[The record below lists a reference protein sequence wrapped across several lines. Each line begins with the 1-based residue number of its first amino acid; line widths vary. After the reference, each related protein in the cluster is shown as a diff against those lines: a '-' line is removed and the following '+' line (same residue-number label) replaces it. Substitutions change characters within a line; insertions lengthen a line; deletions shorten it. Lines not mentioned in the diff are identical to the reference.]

1 MAKLVS
7 TTYAQALFEVALE
20 LDNLDQ
26 IRDELG
32 FINETFKVNP
42 EFYEVFRTPKINK
55 EERKDI
61 VTKVFGDKVSKEVL
75 NFIKILID
83 KRRGSAV
90 SSIYSEYVDMVDEQK
105 GVVKAVVESAVE
117 LTDAER
123 TTLTE
128 KLAKVTG
135 REVRLTCLVKPSVMG
150 GLIVRIGD
158 KVIDG
163 SVKNRLDIMKDN
175 LAQLIV

>member
-7 TTYAQALFEVALE
+7 TTYAQALYEVALE
-20 LDNLDQ
+20 LDRLDQ
-26 IRDELG
+26 IRDEFG
-32 FINETFKVNP
+32 FINETFKTHP

-61 VTKVFGDKVSKEVL
+61 INNVFGDKVSKEVM
-75 NFIKILID
+75 NFMKILID
-83 KRRGSAV
+83 KRRGAAV
-90 SSIYSEYVDMVDEQK
+90 DGIYNEYVSMVDEKK

-117 LTDAER
+117 LTSEEQAA
-123 TTLTE
+123 LTE
-128 KLAKVTG
+128 KLAKVTE
-135 REVRLTCLVKPSVMG
+135 REVKLTCVVKPAVIG

-163 SVKNRLDIMKDN
+163 SVKSRLDIMKDN

>member
-20 LDNLDQ
+20 LDHLDQ
-26 IRDELG
+26 IREELE
-32 FINETFKVNP
+32 FVAETFKTHP

-61 VTKVFGDKVSKEVL
+61 IEKIFSDKISKEVL
-75 NFIKILID
+75 NLLKILID
-83 KRRGSAV
+83 KRRGTAV
-90 SSIYSEYVDMVDEQK
+90 SGILSEFVDMVDDHK
-105 GVVKAVVESAVE
+105 GVVKAVVESAVA
-117 LTDAER
+117 LTEAEQ
-123 TTLTE
+123 TALTE

-135 REVRLTCLVKPSVMG
+135 REVHLKSVVKPEVIG
-150 GLIVRIGD
+150 GLIVKIGD

-163 SVKNRLDIMKDN
+163 SVKSRLDIMKDN

>member
-7 TTYAQALFEVALE
+7 TTYAQALYEVALE
-20 LDNLDQ
+20 LDRLDQ
-26 IRDELG
+26 IRDEIG
-32 FINETFKVNP
+32 FINETFKTHP

-61 VTKVFGDKVSKEVL
+61 INNVFKDKVSKEVM
-75 NFIKILID
+75 NFMKILID
-83 KRRGSAV
+83 KRRGAAV
-90 SSIYSEYVDMVDEQK
+90 DGIYNEYVSMVDEKK

-117 LTDAER
+117 LTSEEQAA
-123 TTLTE
+123 LTE
-128 KLAKVTG
+128 KLAKVTE
-135 REVRLTCLVKPSVMG
+135 REVKLTCVVKPAVIG

-163 SVKNRLDIMKDN
+163 SVKSRLDIMKDN

>member
-7 TTYAQALFEVALE
+7 TTYAQALFEVAME
-20 LDNLDQ
+20 LDSLDQ
-26 IRDELG
+26 IKDELG
-32 FINETFKVNP
+32 FINESFKTHP

-61 VTKVFGDKVSKEVL
+61 ITKVFDDKVSKEVM
-75 NFIKILID
+75 NFMKILID
-83 KRRGSAV
+83 KRRGTAI
-90 SSIYSEYVDMVDEQK
+90 SSIYNEYVDMLDDHK
-105 GVVKAVVESAVE
+105 GVVKAVVESAVP
-117 LTDAER
+117 LTDEEQKA
-123 TTLTE
+123 LTE

-135 REVRLTCLVKPSVMG
+135 REVHLSSVVKPEVIG
-150 GLIVRIGD
+150 GIIVKIGD

-163 SVKNRLDIMKDN
+163 SVRSRLDIMKDN

>member
-32 FINETFKVNP
+32 FINETFKTHP

-61 VTKVFGDKVSKEVL
+61 ITNVFGDKVSKEVM
-75 NFIKILID
+75 NFMKILID
-83 KRRGSAV
+83 KRRGTAV
-90 SSIYSEYVDMVDEQK
+90 SGIYSEYVTMVDEKK
-105 GVVKAVVESAVE
+105 GVVKAVVESAIE
-117 LTDAER
+117 LTSEEQIA
-123 TTLTE
+123 LTE
-128 KLAKVTG
+128 KLAKVTQ
-135 REVRLTCLVKPSVMG
+135 REVRLTCVVKPEVIG

-163 SVKNRLDIMKDN
+163 SVKSRLDIMKDN

>member
-7 TTYAQALFEVALE
+7 NTYAQALFEVALE

-32 FINETFKVNP
+32 FINETFKTYP

-55 EERKDI
+55 EERKDVI
-61 VTKVFGDKVSKEVL
+61 VKVFSEKISKEVM
-75 NFIKILID
+75 NFIKILVD
-83 KRRGSAV
+83 KRRGTAIGG
-90 SSIYSEYVDMVDEQK
+90 IYNEFVDMVDAHK
-105 GVVKAVVESAVE
+105 GVVKAVVESAVPITE
-117 LTDAER
+117 EEQSA
-123 TTLTE
+123 LTE

-135 REVRLTCLVKPSVMG
+135 KEIRLTALVNPEIMG
-150 GLIVRIGD
+150 GLVVKIGD

>member
-7 TTYAQALFEVALE
+7 STYAQALFEVALE
-20 LDNLDQ
+20 LDSLDQ

-32 FINETFKVNP
+32 FITETFKTHP

-61 VTKVFGDKVSKEVL
+61 IAKVFGESISKEVM
-75 NFIKILID
+75 NFLKILID
-83 KRRGSAV
+83 KRRGTAISG
-90 SSIYSEYVDMVDEQK
+90 IYSEYVDMVDDHK
-105 GVVKAVVESAVE
+105 GVVKAVVESAVA
-117 LTDAER
+117 LTEEEKAA
-123 TTLTE
+123 LTE

-135 REVRLTCLVKPSVMG
+135 REVRLSSVVKPEVIG
-150 GLIVRIGD
+150 GLVVRIGD

>member
-7 TTYAQALFEVALE
+7 STYAQALFEVALE
-20 LDNLDQ
+20 LDSLDQ

-32 FINETFKVNP
+32 FINETFKTHP

-61 VTKVFGDKVSKEVL
+61 ITKVFGESLSKEVM
-75 NFIKILID
+75 NFMKILID
-83 KRRGSAV
+83 KRRGTAIGG
-90 SSIYSEYVDMVDEQK
+90 IYSEYVDMVDAHK
-105 GVVKAVVESAVE
+105 GVVKAVVESAIP
-117 LTDAER
+117 LTDDEQTA
-123 TTLTE
+123 LTE

-135 REVRLTCLVKPSVMG
+135 QEVRLTSVVKPEVIG
-150 GLIVRIGD
+150 GLVVRIGD

>member
-7 TTYAQALFEVALE
+7 TTYAQALYEVALE
-20 LDNLDQ
+20 LDRLDQ
-26 IRDELG
+26 IRDEFG
-32 FINETFKVNP
+32 FINETFKTHP

-61 VTKVFGDKVSKEVL
+61 INNVFKDKVSKEVM
-75 NFIKILID
+75 NFMKILID
-83 KRRGSAV
+83 KRRGAAV
-90 SSIYSEYVDMVDEQK
+90 DGIYNEYVSMVDEKK

-117 LTDAER
+117 LTSEEQAA
-123 TTLTE
+123 LTE
-128 KLAKVTG
+128 KLAKVTE
-135 REVRLTCLVKPSVMG
+135 REVKLTCVVKPAVIG

-163 SVKNRLDIMKDN
+163 SVKSRLDIMKDN

>member
-7 TTYAQALFEVALE
+7 TTYAQALFEVAME
-20 LDNLDQ
+20 LDSLDQ
-26 IRDELG
+26 FKDELG
-32 FINETFKVNP
+32 FINESFKTHP

-61 VTKVFGDKVSKEVL
+61 ITKVFDDKVSKEVM
-75 NFIKILID
+75 NFMKILID
-83 KRRGSAV
+83 KRRGTAI
-90 SSIYSEYVDMVDEQK
+90 SSIYNEYVDMLDDHK
-105 GVVKAVVESAVE
+105 GVVKAVVESAVP
-117 LTDAER
+117 LTDEEQKA
-123 TTLTE
+123 LTE

-135 REVRLTCLVKPSVMG
+135 REVHLSSVVKPEVIG
-150 GLIVRIGD
+150 GIIVKIGD

-163 SVKNRLDIMKDN
+163 SVRSRLDIMKDN

>member
-32 FINETFKVNP
+32 FINETFKTHP

-61 VTKVFGDKVSKEVL
+61 ITNVFGDKVSKEVM
-75 NFIKILID
+75 NFMKILID
-83 KRRGSAV
+83 KRRGAAV
-90 SSIYSEYVDMVDEQK
+90 SGIYSEYVTMVDEKK
-105 GVVKAVVESAVE
+105 GVVKAVVESAIE
-117 LTDAER
+117 LTSEEQIA
-123 TTLTE
+123 LTE
-128 KLAKVTG
+128 KLAKVTQ
-135 REVRLTCLVKPSVMG
+135 REVRLTCVVKPEVIG

-163 SVKNRLDIMKDN
+163 SVKSRLDIMKDN